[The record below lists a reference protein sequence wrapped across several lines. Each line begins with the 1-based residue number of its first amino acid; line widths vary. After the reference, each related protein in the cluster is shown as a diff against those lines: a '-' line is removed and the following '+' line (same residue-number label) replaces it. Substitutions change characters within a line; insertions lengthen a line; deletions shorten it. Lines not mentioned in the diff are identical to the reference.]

1 LSRNLLVALA
11 AFVALT
17 FSAAGI
23 ASAFTARSVRTW
35 YPTLRKPSGSP
46 PASYFRPVWTALYF
60 LMTIAAWNV
69 WRVGDGWEGASAA
82 ITFFLI
88 QLALN
93 AAWSAIFFG
102 MRSPG
107 LALVEIVLLWAVVLA
122 TVILFWRVSP
132 FSGALLLP
140 YLAWVTYAGY
150 LNAGIWRLN
159 RKPNSRGEASG

>member
-23 ASAFTARSVRTW
+23 GSAFAARSIRAW
-35 YPTLRKPSGSP
+35 YATLHKPAGNP
-46 PASYFRPVWTALYF
+46 PASYFGPVWTALYF
-60 LMTIAAWNV
+60 SMAVAAWNV
-69 WRVGDGWEGASAA
+69 WRVGGGWDGASSA
-82 ITFFLI
+82 IAVFLI

-93 AAWSAIFFG
+93 AAWSVIFFG

-107 LALVEIVLLWAVVLA
+107 WALIEIILLWTVVLA
-122 TVILFWRVSP
+122 TMILFWRISTL
-132 FSGALLLP
+132 SGALIVP
-140 YLAWVTYAGY
+140 YFAWVTYAAY

-159 RKPNSRGEASG
+159 RA